1 MEMPRAN
8 EPEMIA
14 RILAGERELFHEL
27 IRPYERMVYLTVSA
41 MLKNEADAE
50 DAVQDAVIKAYR
62 NLAAF
67 RAESRFSTWLTA
79 IALNEARGRLRRIKR
94 ENIESLDAELEMHDG
109 DFTPAALMD
118 WHPIPSEALASKD
131 LADKIKAAVAEL
143 PFLYREVL
151 TLRDLDEL
159 QTEETAVLL
168 NVSIQVVKTRLHRA
182 RMLLQK
188 RLAPA
193 LKGFASQPAP
203 RRSWLSRRHP

>member
-1 MEMPRAN
+1 MPKAN

-14 RILAGERELFHEL
+14 RILAGERELFHDL

-50 DAVQDAVIKAYR
+50 DAAQEAVIKAYR

-67 RAESRFSTWLTA
+67 RAESKFSTWLTA
-79 IALNEARGRLRRIKR
+79 IAMNEARGKLRRIKR
-94 ENIESLDAELEMHDG
+94 ENTESLDAELEMHDG
-109 DFTPAALMD
+109 DFTPALLMD
-118 WHPIPSEALASKD
+118 WHPIPSEALASKE
-131 LADKIKAAVAEL
+131 LAYRIRTAVAEL
-143 PFLYREVL
+143 PFIYREVF

-188 RLAPA
+188 RLAPV
-193 LKGFASQPAP
+193 LKGVAPRPAA

>member
-1 MEMPRAN
+1 MPRAN

-14 RILAGERELFHEL
+14 RILSGEIELFHEL

-50 DAVQDAVIKAYR
+50 DAAQEAVIKAYR
-62 NLAAF
+62 NLASF
-67 RAESRFSTWLTA
+67 RAEARFSTWLTA
-79 IALNEARGRLRRIKR
+79 IALNEARSRLRRMKR
-94 ENIESLDAELEMHDG
+94 ENTESLDAELDMHDG
-109 DFTPAALMD
+109 DFTPAALTD
-118 WHPIPSEALASKD
+118 WHPIPSEELASKELTD
-131 LADKIKAAVAEL
+131 TIKAAVAEL
-143 PFLYREVL
+143 PFIYREVF

-182 RMLLQK
+182 RMMLQK

-193 LKGFASQPAP
+193 LKGFATQPAP